1 MDIFSN
7 SLRWRERQ
15 RVLELVSAD
24 ATGLE
29 FAEAADEYKRDR
41 EIIIA
46 AVSQNG
52 HALQYAAEE
61 CQRDRETVLAAV
73 ESNHFALEYAADR
86 FLEDVTFASEARK
99 QFYFFKVYAATGQ
112 SCTIALSRFNGKEF
126 LLRKA
131 CQKLGVPRAGTQ
143 LRFGSD
149 TVPDKTTV
157 SDWPGAPY
165 LGEVVEY
172 LLVRYQA

>member
-15 RVLELVSAD
+15 RVLELVLAD
-24 ATGLE
+24 PTGLE
-29 FAEAADEYKRDR
+29 FAEASDEYKRDR

-73 ESNHFALEYAADR
+73 ESNHFALEYVADR
-86 FLEDVTFASEARK
+86 FLEDETFAAEARK
-99 QFYFFKVYAATGQ
+99 QFYFFKIYASSGQ

-131 CQKLGVPRAGTQ
+131 CQKLGVQRAGAYLQ
-143 LRFGSD
+143 YGSD
-149 TVPDKTTV
+149 MVPERA
-157 SDWPGAPY
+157 SIGDWPGSPF

-172 LLVRYQA
+172 LLVRYA